1 MKVRSFLHTP
11 RTALGVGLAACL
23 ALAACGSSSSSGTN
37 TPAAGSGSTTA
48 ASTTLHIAF
57 GADMQVPDPDIF
69 YELEGNAVTTSV
81 YEGLIRYKP
90 DLNTFE
96 GALATKW
103 TVSPDGKTYTFT
115 LRPNVKFHDGTTM
128 DSTAVEK
135 SFQRRT
141 AVNSSPAY
149 MLADVASYETPDP
162 LTFVVKLKN
171 PVSPFLDYLAS
182 PYGPKVDS
190 PTEIAA
196 HAGTDHAQSWL
207 KSHDAGTGPYTISS
221 FVPGQKYVLT
231 AFSGYWGP
239 KPYVQEIDISIQ
251 PSISTQELDLENNQL
266 DMILHGLPTPDVQSL
281 QAKGFE
287 VHQFPAN
294 LKTLVFVN
302 ENKGIFKSA
311 ALRTALRSA
320 IDKNSIV
327 SSVYGSRATVSN
339 QIYPTGEL
347 DPSLGADT
355 PTYDPSKLKGLVSG
369 LSDKSV
375 ELEYD
380 TQDPTNQR
388 VADLVQAELQGDGLK
403 VSVRGIPISQ
413 VFALPTQPKQAPDL
427 LIDSTNPDA
436 AHPDTWIRIYMNTK
450 GALNYLLCSVP
461 DADKAMDAGL
471 SATDPSTIA
480 TDYGKAGDLIAQSG
494 CFDTIADVKETV
506 VARKGYTDYVH
517 QLPTLFTIRFGD
529 LKSAG

>member
-1 MKVRSFLHTP
+1 LTVRSFPHIS
-11 RTALGVGLAACL
+11 RSALVAGLTACL
-23 ALAACGSSSSSGTN
+23 ALAACGGSSGSGTSK
-37 TPAAGSGSTTA
+37 PAAGTTTA
-48 ASTTLHIAF
+48 APTTLHIAF
-57 GADMQVPDPDIF
+57 GADMQVPDPDVF
-69 YELEGNAVTTSV
+69 YELEGNAVVTSV

-96 GALATKW
+96 GALASKW

-115 LRPNVKFHDGTTM
+115 LRPNVKFHDGTVM

-149 MLADVASYETPDP
+149 MLADVASYATPNP
-162 LTFVVKLKN
+162 LTFVVNLKN

-196 HAGTDHAQSWL
+196 HAGKDEAQSWL
-207 KSHDAGTGPYTISS
+207 KSHDAGTGPYMITS
-221 FVPGQKYVLT
+221 FVPGQKYVLS
-231 AFSGYWGP
+231 AFDGYWGP
-239 KPYVQEIDISIQ
+239 KPYVREIDISIQ
-251 PSISTQELDLENNQL
+251 PSISTQELDLENGQL
-266 DMILHGLPTPDVQSL
+266 DMILHGLPTPDVQAL

-294 LKTLVFVN
+294 LKTLLFVN
-302 ENKGIFKSA
+302 ENKGIFTSA

-320 IDKNSIV
+320 IDKNTIV

-347 DPSLGADT
+347 PANLGADT
-355 PTYDPSKLKGLVSG
+355 PTYDPSKLKNLVSG
-369 LSDKSV
+369 LSNKSV

-388 VADLVQAELQGDGLK
+388 VADEVQAELQSAGLN

-413 VFALPTQPKQAPDL
+413 VFALPTQPTQAPDL

-436 AHPDTWIRIYMNTK
+436 SHPDTWIRIYMNTK

-461 DADKAMDAGL
+461 AADKAMDAGL
-471 SATDPSTIA
+471 ASTDPATIA
-480 TDYGKAGDLIAQSG
+480 TDYGQAGDLIAQSG

-506 VARKGYTDYVH
+506 VARKGYTGYVH

-529 LKSAG
+529 LTSAG

>member
-1 MKVRSFLHTP
+1 MLGRSRLQNS
-11 RTALGVGLAACL
+11 RWAVAALAAACI
-23 ALAACGSSSSSGTN
+23 ALAACGSSGSSNTSG
-37 TPAAGSGSTTA
+37 GGGGGTA
-48 ASTTLHIAF
+48 AAPTTLHLAF

-69 YELEGNAVTTSV
+69 YELEGNAVVTSV
-81 YEGLIRYKP
+81 YEGLVRYKP
-90 DLNTFE
+90 DSNQFE
-96 GALATKW
+96 GALATSW
-103 TVSPDGKTYTFT
+103 TVSPDGKTYSFT
-115 LRPNVKFHDGTTM
+115 LRPNVKFHDGTVM

-141 AVNSSPAY
+141 KVNSSPAY
-149 MLADVASYETPDP
+149 MLADVASYETPNP
-162 LTFVVKLKN
+162 MTFIVKLKN
-171 PVSPFLDYLAS
+171 PVSPFLDYLAA
-182 PYGPKVDS
+182 PYGPKVVS
-190 PTEIAA
+190 PAVVAA
-196 HAGTDHAQSWL
+196 HAGNDEAQSWL
-207 KSHDAGTGPYTISS
+207 KSHDAGTGPYMISS
-221 FVPGQKYVLT
+221 FVPGQKYVLS
-231 AFSGYWGP
+231 AFNDYWGG

-251 PSISTQELDLENNQL
+251 PNIATQELDLENGQL

-294 LKTLVFVN
+294 LKTLIFVN
-302 ENKGIFKSA
+302 ENKGIFKDS

-347 DPSLGADT
+347 PANLGADT
-355 PTYDPSKLKGLVSG
+355 PTYDPSKLKDMVAG

-388 VADLVQAELQGDGLK
+388 VADEVQAELQSAGLS
-403 VSVRGIPISQ
+403 VQVRGIPISQ
-413 VFALPTQPKQAPDL
+413 VFALPSEPGQAPDL

-436 AHPDTWIRIYMNTK
+436 SHPDTWIRIYMNTK
-450 GALNYLLCSVP
+450 GALNYLQCSVP
-461 DADKAMDAGL
+461 AADSAMDQGL
-471 SATDPSTIA
+471 ASTDPAGIA
-480 TDYGKAGDLIAQSG
+480 SDYGKAGDLIAQSG
-494 CFDTIADVKETV
+494 CFITIADVKETV

>member
-1 MKVRSFLHTP
+1 LKGCRPAIAV
-11 RTALGVGLAACL
+11 LAAGCI
-23 ALAACGSSSSSGTN
+23 ALAACGSS
-37 TPAAGSGSTTA
+37 GSGSGTAPTGSNGSATA
-48 ASTTLHIAF
+48 APTTLHIAF

-81 YEGLIRYKP
+81 YEGLVRYKP
-90 DLNTFE
+90 DSNQIE
-96 GALATKW
+96 GALATSW
-103 TVSPDGKTYTFT
+103 TVSPDGKTYTFK
-115 LRPNVKFHDGTTM
+115 LRPNVTFHDNTVM

-141 AVNSSPAY
+141 KVNSSPAY
-149 MLADVASYETPDP
+149 MLADVASYATPDKQ
-162 LTFVVKLKN
+162 TFVVHLKN
-171 PVSPFLDYLAS
+171 PVSPFLDYLAA

-190 PTEIAA
+190 PTLLAA
-196 HAGTDHAQSWL
+196 HAGTDDAQTYL
-207 KSHDAGTGPYTISS
+207 KTHDAGTGPYTISS

-231 AFSGYWGP
+231 AFNSYWGG

-251 PSISTQELDLENNQL
+251 PNISTQELDLENGQL

-287 VHQFPAN
+287 VHQSPAN
-294 LKTLVFVN
+294 LKTLLFVN
-302 ENKGIFKSA
+302 ENKGIFKDP

-320 IDKNSIV
+320 IDKNTIV
-327 SSVYGSRATVSN
+327 SQVYGTRATVSN

-347 DPSLGADT
+347 PTNLGADT
-355 PTYDPSKLKGLVSG
+355 PTYDPSKLKDAVSKLG
-369 LSDKSV
+369 NKSV

-388 VADLVQAELQGDGLK
+388 VADDVQAELQSAGLN
-403 VSVRGIPISQ
+403 VQVRGIPISQ
-413 VFALPTQPKQAPDL
+413 VFALPSQPAQAPDL
-427 LIDSTNPDA
+427 LLDSTNPDA
-436 AHPDTWIRIYMNTK
+436 SHPDTWIRIYMHTK
-450 GALNYLLCSVP
+450 AALNYLLCSDP
-461 DADKAMDAGL
+461 AADAAMDHGQTSTNA
-471 SATDPSTIA
+471 STIA

-494 CFDTIADVKETV
+494 CFITIADVKETV
-506 VARKGYTDYVH
+506 VARMGYTDYVH

>member
-1 MKVRSFLHTP
+1 LNVPASGHRS
-11 RTALGVGLAACL
+11 RVAMVVVLAACL
-23 ALAACGSSSSSGTN
+23 ALAACGGSSSSTS
-37 TPAAGSGSTTA
+37 TPAAGSGASTTA
-48 ASTTLHIAF
+48 APTTLHIAF

-90 DLNTFE
+90 DSNKFE

-103 TVSPDGKTYTFT
+103 VVSPDGKTYTFT

-149 MLADVASYETPDP
+149 MLADVASYATPNP
-162 LTFVVKLKN
+162 MTFVVKLKN
-171 PVSPFLDYLAS
+171 PVSPFLDYLAA

-196 HAGTDHAQSWL
+196 HAGTDEAQSWL

-221 FVPGQKYVLT
+221 FVPGSKYVLT
-231 AFSGYWGP
+231 AFDGYWGP
-239 KPYVQEIDISIQ
+239 KPYVREIDISIQ
-251 PSISTQELDLENNQL
+251 PSISTQELDLESGQL

-311 ALRTALRSA
+311 ELRTALRSA
-320 IDKNSIV
+320 IDKTSIV

-347 DPSLGADT
+347 PTNLGADT
-355 PTYDPSKLKGLVSG
+355 PTYDPSKLKNLVSG

-388 VADLVQAELQGDGLK
+388 VADEVQAELQSTGLD

-461 DADKAMDAGL
+461 AADTAMDQGL

-480 TDYGKAGDLIAQSG
+480 TAYGKAGDLIAQSG

-506 VARKGYTDYVH
+506 VARKGYTNYVH

-529 LKSAG
+529 LQAAG

>member
-1 MKVRSFLHTP
+1 LLSSRS
-11 RTALGVGLAACL
+11 ALAVLAAGCI
-23 ALAACGSSSSSGTN
+23 ALAACGSSGSGSS
-37 TPAAGSGSTTA
+37 AGSGNATTA
-48 ASTTLHIAF
+48 APTTLHIAF

-69 YELEGNAVTTSV
+69 YELEGNAVVTSV

-90 DLNTFE
+90 DSNQFE
-96 GALATKW
+96 GALATSW
-103 TVSPDGKTYTFT
+103 TVSPDGKTYTFM
-115 LRPNVKFHDGTTM
+115 LRPNVKFHDGTVM
-128 DSTAVEK
+128 DSTAVKK
-135 SFQRRT
+135 SFERRT

-149 MLADVASYETPDP
+149 MLADVVSYGTPNP
-162 LTFVVKLKN
+162 NTFVVHLKN
-171 PVSPFLDYLAS
+171 PVSPFLDYLAA
-182 PYGPKVDS
+182 PYGPKVSS
-190 PTEIAA
+190 PTLLAA
-196 HAGTDHAQSWL
+196 HAGSDNAQSYL

-221 FVPGQKYVLT
+221 FVPGQKYVLA
-231 AFSGYWGP
+231 AFNDYWGG

-251 PSISTQELDLENNQL
+251 PNIATQELDLENGQL

-294 LKTLVFVN
+294 LKTLLFVN
-302 ENKGIFKSA
+302 ENKGIFKDA

-320 IDKNSIV
+320 IDKNTIV

-347 DPSLGADT
+347 PPNLGADT
-355 PTYDPSKLKGLVSG
+355 PPYDPSKLKSLVST
-369 LSDKSV
+369 LSNKSV

-388 VADLVQAELQGDGLK
+388 VADEIQAELQNVGLN

-413 VFALPTQPKQAPDL
+413 VFALPSEPSQAPDL
-427 LIDSTNPDA
+427 LLDSTNPDA
-436 AHPDTWIRIYMNTK
+436 SHPDTWVRIYMHTK
-450 GALNYLLCSVP
+450 AALNYLLCSAP
-461 DADKAMDAGL
+461 AADTAMDAGQT
-471 SATDPSTIA
+471 ATNSSTIA

-506 VARKGYTDYVH
+506 VARKGYTNYVH